1 MFRNN
6 LSIHFPLTREDFT
19 KRIYNQLYD
28 LSIHFPLT
36 REDYSNS
43 DHRIKHCL
51 SIHFP
56 LTREDWSG
64 IGYSGIGRSFNPL
77 PSHEGRLVT
86 LQRGEPPKTFQSTS
100 LSRGK
105 TVWCC
110 AFSASPVFQST
121 SLSRGKTSAAFKVSI
136 NHIAF
141 QSTSLSRGKTI
152 AVEFIFFENVSFN
165 PLPSHEGRRQEITG
179 PLRAEDFQSTS
190 LSRGKTL

>member
-105 TVWCC
+105 TRTFQFHSIHTQLSIHFPLTREDRLVLRVFC
-110 AFSASPVFQST
+110 FSC
-121 SLSRGKTSAAFKVSI
+121 LSIHF
-136 NHIAF
+136 
-141 QSTSLSRGKTI
+141 
-152 AVEFIFFENVSFN
+152 
-165 PLPSHEGRRQEITG
+165 PLTR
-179 PLRAEDFQSTS
+179 EDIC
-190 LSRGKTL
+190 RI